1 MENTPK
7 TFKELFA
14 NTGIEPT
21 IDENGNTHYHF
32 KAIRKKE
39 HKEEPSEFEITP
51 EFTYG
56 KEVGKTIKIKATI
69 NSIETEQE
77 TVEESV
83 VIEKIAMD
91 KLKDKWNHLYTF
103 GYPQRP
109 FPTNYENDLN
119 KIKIGLYEGAKWQQ
133 EQDKNKYSEEDL
145 RTAYFSGIKTTGEG
159 WNGEYANGNN
169 PSIEEEFQEGF
180 QEWLRQFKNN
190 LKTNN
195 IWKI

>member
-21 IDENGNTHYHF
+21 TDENGNTHYHF
-32 KAIRKKE
+32 NAIRKKE

-77 TVEESV
+77 TLEEAAERLINKLNLIDSV
-83 VIEKIAMD
+83 AD
-91 KLKDKWNHLYTF
+91 NLKKVFFD
-103 GYPQRP
+103 
-109 FPTNYENDLN
+109 
-119 KIKIGLYEGAKWQQ
+119 GAKWQFETMYSDIDEAIWLLKQ
-133 EQDKNKYSEEDL
+133 TTEYEVLESFKGKVRELEQYKN
-145 RTAYFSGIKTTGEG
+145 R
-159 WNGEYANGNN
+159 
-169 PSIEEEFQEGF
+169 
-180 QEWLRQFKNN
+180 
-190 LKTNN
+190 
-195 IWKI
+195 

>member
-21 IDENGNTHYHF
+21 TDENGNTHYHF
-32 KAIRKKE
+32 NAIRKKE

-77 TVEESV
+77 TLEEALKFPL
-83 VIEKIAMD
+83 IIKNGLDYLNLTTKI
-91 KLKDKWNHLYTF
+91 F
-103 GYPQRP
+103 
-109 FPTNYENDLN
+109 TN
-119 KIKIGLYEGAKWQQ
+119 GAKWQQ

-145 RTAYFSGIKTTGEG
+145 GTAYFSGIKTTGEG
-159 WNGEYANGNN
+159 RNGEYVNGNN
-169 PSIEEEFQEGF
+169 PSIEEEFQEEF
-180 QEWLRQFKNN
+180 QEWLRQFKN
-190 LKTNN
+190 K
-195 IWKI
+195 

>member
-77 TVEESV
+77 TIEEV
-83 VIEKIAMD
+83 VKVKRTELFNTILSIVKQIPRKDIDYDAMD
-91 KLKDKWNHLYTF
+91 A
-103 GYPQRP
+103 PSCA
-109 FPTNYENDLN
+109 YEIEQLF
-119 KIKIGLYEGAKWQQ
+119 YKWQQ
-133 EQDKNKYSEEDL
+133 EQDKKLYNKEEVVSIAEASFSFY
-145 RTAYFSGIKTTGEG
+145 RTNDFDDNELEK
-159 WNGEYANGNN
+159 
-169 PSIEEEFQEGF
+169 Q
-180 QEWLRQFKNN
+180 
-190 LKTNN
+190 
-195 IWKI
+195 WKIWLNKRLKQLKNK

>member
-21 IDENGNTHYHF
+21 TDENGNTHYHF
-32 KAIRKKE
+32 NAIRKKE

-77 TVEESV
+77 TLEEV
-83 VIEKIAMD
+83 VKVKRTELFNTILSIVKQIPRKDIDYDAMD
-91 KLKDKWNHLYTF
+91 APSCAYEIEQLFYKL
-103 GYPQRP
+103 
-109 FPTNYENDLN
+109 
-119 KIKIGLYEGAKWQQ
+119 QQ
-133 EQDKNKYSEEDL
+133 EQEKNKYNDEDL

-169 PSIEEEFQEGF
+169 PSIEEEFQEEF
-180 QEWLRQFKNN
+180 QEWLRQFKN
-190 LKTNN
+190 K
-195 IWKI
+195 

>member
-32 KAIRKKE
+32 NAIRKKE

-77 TVEESV
+77 TIEEV
-83 VIEKIAMD
+83 VKVKRTELFNTILSIVKQIPRKDIDYDAMD
-91 KLKDKWNHLYTF
+91 A
-103 GYPQRP
+103 PSCA
-109 FPTNYENDLN
+109 YEIEQLF
-119 KIKIGLYEGAKWQQ
+119 YKWQQ
-133 EQDKNKYSEEDL
+133 EQDKKLYNKEEVVSIAEASFSFY
-145 RTAYFSGIKTTGEG
+145 RTNDFDDNELEK
-159 WNGEYANGNN
+159 
-169 PSIEEEFQEGF
+169 Q
-180 QEWLRQFKNN
+180 
-190 LKTNN
+190 
-195 IWKI
+195 WKIWLNKRLKQLKNK

>member
-21 IDENGNTHYHF
+21 TDENGNTHYHF
-32 KAIRKKE
+32 NVIRKKE

-77 TVEESV
+77 TLEESACKALGYDYNKW
-83 VIEKIAMD
+83 ILIHS
-91 KLKDKWNHLYTF
+91 KDNSTIIYNEV
-103 GYPQRP
+103 
-109 FPTNYENDLN
+109 TNWC
-119 KIKIGLYEGAKWQQ
+119 KGVKWQQ
-133 EQDKNKYSEEDL
+133 EQDKKLYNKEEVVSIAEASFSFY
-145 RTAYFSGIKTTGEG
+145 RTNDFDDNELEK
-159 WNGEYANGNN
+159 
-169 PSIEEEFQEGF
+169 Q
-180 QEWLRQFKNN
+180 
-190 LKTNN
+190 
-195 IWKI
+195 WKIWLNKRLKQLKNK